1 MLIAAPASGAQV
13 ALYSSMPAAAAV
25 IGAAAAVIRRPGE
38 TVRSYIQHFAAGV
51 IFAIVAGELLVDLKR
66 IHAVTEIIIGFCGGV
81 LAMLTLRSL
90 MARFAPETAERP
102 VTPVTDPLGASNEA
116 IAAKNENFPLGFIVA
131 VAVDLV
137 VDGLLIGVG
146 FAAGAGTGRLLAIA
160 LTIEL
165 LSLGLAVAV
174 QLSDR
179 VASRWRVL
187 LSVTGLAILF
197 TITAV
202 SGATLFRNLP
212 DFLLATV
219 LSFGVAALLF
229 LVTEEL
235 LVEAHEVPETPVST
249 AMFFLGFLSL
259 FILEL
264 VG

>member
-1 MLIAAPASGAQV
+1 
-13 ALYSSMPAAAAV
+13 
-25 IGAAAAVIRRPGE
+25 
-38 TVRSYIQHFAAGV
+38 
-51 IFAIVAGELLVDLKR
+51 
-66 IHAVTEIIIGFCGGV
+66 
-81 LAMLTLRSL
+81 
-90 MARFAPETAERP
+90 MARFASAGAERF
-102 VTPVTDPLGASNEA
+102 VSPVTDPVGAPNEG
-116 IAAKNENFPLGFIVA
+116 IAAKNQNFPLGLIVA
-131 VAVDLV
+131 VAVDLI

-146 FAAGAGTGRLLAIA
+146 FAASAGTGRLLAIA

-179 VASRWRVL
+179 VVSHWRVL

-197 TITAV
+197 TITAI
-202 SGATLFRNLP
+202 SGATLFHNLP
-212 DFLLATV
+212 DSVLATV
-219 LSFGVAALLF
+219 ISFGVAALLF

>member
-1 MLIAAPASGAQV
+1 
-13 ALYSSMPAAAAV
+13 MPAAAAV
-25 IGAAAAVIRRPGE
+25 IGATVAVIRRPGA

-66 IHAVTEIIIGFCGGV
+66 IHAVTEIIIGFSGGV
-81 LAMLTLRSL
+81 LAMLALRSL
-90 MARFAPETAERP
+90 MARFAPEDAEGP
-102 VTPVTDPLGASNEA
+102 VTAAAFPRGASRDA
-116 IAAKNENFPLGFIVA
+116 VAAKNQSFPLGFIVA
-131 VAVDLV
+131 VAVDLI

-174 QLSDR
+174 QLTDR
-179 VASRWRVL
+179 VASHGRLL
-187 LSVTGLAILF
+187 LSVIGLAILF

-202 SGATLFRNLP
+202 TGATLFRSLP
-212 DFLLATV
+212 DVMLATL